1 MGDSAAPP
9 ATNDVTMQGSGVY
22 SDHSDLQHEVML
34 QALPLI
40 EKSHKNKYE
49 AAQGA
54 NSIKPFD
61 EITKSVPS
69 ENLQIFLNDKPNNDF
84 ITLSSTISEWAG
96 RFTKAPFVGMI
107 PGNFYDQILPANSVD
122 LGFSLA
128 SVQHLRTT
136 RPMMDDN
143 LQRSPNADKLLQ
155 EQAHKDLFQFLH
167 HRGIETKPGGSP
179 VLSFPSKS
187 ISGPSDLVGPTTSI
201 FGALKLMLAEG
212 KVSKRVLS
220 SLNEPLYNRSMEDV
234 QSTLNEVD
242 EVWDMQECFE
252 SRVVHPAYL
261 ELQKVKSDDGLVDD
275 ETACNYTHTIIHWVT
290 AVIAGYLL
298 KALGDGDPD
307 NYSEGRGGKLVSEW
321 IRRTKEFYFE
331 HFRSEEVS
339 MSFIHIWLQR
349 R

>member
-40 EKSHKNKYE
+40 EKSHKNSRNPERWSK
-49 AAQGA
+49 
-54 NSIKPFD
+54 
-61 EITKSVPS
+61 
-69 ENLQIFLNDKPNNDF
+69 NLQIFLNDKPNNDF

-275 ETACNYTHTIIHWVT
+275 ETAFISSIPIYSLFTSNDVRIISPYRISAHGTGMHNTAINPNKLFPRPSPIDWYMLCPAKGSNAPIIQRT
-290 AVIAGYLL
+290 AVLAAM
-298 KALGDGDPD
+298 ALAAYIV
-307 NYSEGRGGKLVSEW
+307 NAL
-321 IRRTKEFYFE
+321 IR
-331 HFRSEEVS
+331 
-339 MSFIHIWLQR
+339 
-349 R
+349 